1 MVFVYVHVY
10 IYKYMYVALKKVSF
24 SLIEMKQTVPFR
36 SIPFRSI
43 PLYIYMYI
51 YVRSLIPRLYYMH
64 GGGRGPGNGANI
76 YIRACMPDPA
86 RTVMPYSERR
96 ATHMECYLA
105 H

>member
-1 MVFVYVHVY
+1 M
-10 IYKYMYVALKKVSF
+10 
-24 SLIEMKQTVPFR
+24 R
-36 SIPFRSI
+36 
-43 PLYIYMYI
+43 
-51 YVRSLIPRLYYMH
+51 

-86 RTVMPYSERR
+86 RTAMPYSERR